1 SSDIAIDW
9 ALALEPI
16 AKKVKL
22 VHLRNNIR
30 AHESTVIQLMNCSV
44 DILTH
49 YMITELNGEENHT
62 KQIRLQE
69 KDGDSS
75 LDVDVDEV
83 VVNHGFKSSLGPI
96 KNWGIDMHKNSIV
109 VDSNMET
116 NIKGIY
122 AEGNVTN
129 YKNKL

>member
-1 SSDIAIDW
+1 Q
-9 ALALEPI
+9 
-16 AKKVKL
+16 
-22 VHLRNNIR
+22 N
-30 AHESTVIQLMNCSV
+30 
-44 DILTH
+44 
-49 YMITELNGEENHT
+49 
-62 KQIRLQE
+62 RLQE

-96 KNWGIDMHKNSIV
+96 KNWGIDMHKNSNV

-122 AEGNVTN
+122 AAGDVTTYQSKLKLIAIGFGEGPIVVSNANNSIELKSSLQPMHSTQLFEKQKAKV
-129 YKNKL
+129 